1 MMLIIIVCCFGF
13 ISSSYSADVAKI
25 GIFDFTKILNESS
38 AGKIIQKQIADKNTE
53 SRNQLINE
61 KQQIDN
67 MKKDFQRE
75 ALVLGV
81 EKQNEKA
88 RDIRIREND
97 FIELEKQLAQ
107 GFKQLQNDLLST
119 FQKDITEIVSEI
131 GKKDGYLLILEKK
144 QSGVVYSLDHID
156 ITDTITKQY
165 NKKTAKK

>member
-13 ISSSYSADVAKI
+13 TSSSYSADVAKI
-25 GIFDFTKILNESS
+25 GIFNFQNILNESS

-61 KQQIDN
+61 KKQIDK

-75 ALVLGV
+75 VLVLGV
-81 EKQNEKA
+81 EKQNEKT
-88 RDIRIREND
+88 REIRIREND
-97 FIELEKQLAQ
+97 FIQLEQQLAQ
-107 GFKQLQNDLLST
+107 GFKQLQNDLLNT
-119 FQKDITEIVSEI
+119 FQKDVSEVVTEI
-131 GKKDGYLLILEKK
+131 GKKEGYLLILEKK

-156 ITDTITKQY
+156 ITDTIIKQY